1 MEIDN
6 KSLYDVLGV
15 SQNATKD
22 EIKKAYRKS
31 VMKYPPGLERGP
43 SYEDQQK
50 VEELN
55 RAYEILSN
63 EEKRIRY
70 DQTGEIESGPGGI
83 ESSSFDSFW
92 RNFGKMG
99 KSDEGT
105 ILVSLEDIYK
115 GTVIQVGGD
124 RVFIERGYDTQTR
137 AISNGKSYKVEVKRH
152 KVFERKKDNL
162 FMKKTISLKESL
174 LGFSFTVRHLDG
186 KDILISSVPGEVIE
200 NRSVK
205 MIVGKGMPIFH
216 DTEDNFGNL
225 CIEFVVEFPKS
236 IKLDH
241 SEAPY
246 FSELGEEGRPED
258 LGIETER
265 VYLSDVYWNETNS
278 VPRGG
283 NSEDID
289 DAISSEEK
297 NKVQC
302 NVQ

>member
-1 MEIDN
+1 MIEIYIYV
-6 KSLYDVLGV
+6 YD
-15 SQNATKD
+15 
-22 EIKKAYRKS
+22 IKRAYRKKMS
-31 VMKYPPGLERGP
+31 QYPPAPEQGHTEATKNHIYRI
-43 SYEDQQK
+43 SYAFYVLTD
-50 VEELN
+50 
-55 RAYEILSN
+55 
-63 EEKRIRY
+63 EEKRKTY
-70 DQTGEIESGPGGI
+70 DRRGENGLNAGMFGGGDMFERFFQNDMNMHDQKTSESRLVEGGKI
-83 ESSSFDSFW
+83 F
-92 RNFGKMG
+92 
-99 KSDEGT
+99 
-105 ILVSLEDIYK
+105 VSLEEIYK